1 MEPGMALALAALGV
15 EAVLAC
21 RLFLLTL
28 ARRQECVTLIAE
40 RGADAALEPVER
52 ERRRLS
58 SRRYKRCL
66 AGAVEELA
74 RPQPPGARALTARPP
89 IAARVVDP
97 VRPWLHEIAGALGH
111 DDVSVRGV
119 ARLELLITS
128 PMSALYGADPD
139 QLRREVGRVRY
150 LLWS

>member
-1 MEPGMALALAALGV
+1 MKATVVNDSPHPAELVAA
-15 EAVLAC
+15 
-21 RLFLLTL
+21 T
-28 ARRQECVTLIAE
+28 
-40 RGADAALEPVER
+40 
-52 ERRRLS
+52 
-58 SRRYKRCL
+58 
-66 AGAVEELA
+66 
-74 RPQPPGARALTARPP
+74 RPP

-97 VRPWLHEIAGALGH
+97 MRPWLHEIAVALGH

-119 ARLELLITS
+119 ARLELLIIS